1 MLPGSGGGRHVFRI
15 SGSSAAQAGFL
26 SGILRWFVDLITGDR
41 ETDSD
46 YREYQAPEVKAQ
58 TLVLPIL
65 LLAAAVFVEVLTRSI
80 ALYEQR
86 DRLERMLEAQQ
97 SRYDTALRLQ
107 RQLEGI
113 AAGTA
118 RLARGGNANAIQ
130 VINRLRAVGVTVN
143 PDALKAE
150 SDSPQ

>member
-1 MLPGSGGGRHVFRI
+1 MIFRRKGRGQGLAGTSGLQ
-15 SGSSAAQAGFL
+15 SGASRRAIWSRLAD
-26 SGILRWFVDLITGDR
+26 WITGDQ
-41 ETDSD
+41 EPGGEAHT
-46 YREYQAPEVKAQ
+46 YIPIEIKAES
-58 TLVLPIL
+58 LVLPVL

-86 DRLERMLEAQQ
+86 QRLNEMLAAQQ
-97 SRYDTALRLQ
+97 ARYDTALQLQ

-130 VINRLRAVGVTVN
+130 VIKRLRTVGVTVN
-143 PDALKAE
+143 PDAYKPDA
-150 SDSPQ
+150 DQR